1 MDKANPPT
9 VFGVLKPVGHTIMA
23 FRSSQDLEAAIRALD
38 EHGLPGSTWVRYTP
52 EEMKALVDAELQAA
66 SPLATFGY
74 ELDLVKAYGALAE
87 SGCGFLIVHAPDK
100 KHADIVATIARTTHA
115 VTAQHYGIFM
125 IEDLIDIPPGA
136 TPIA

>member
-1 MDKANPPT
+1 MDKAHPPT
-9 VFGVLKPVGHTIMA
+9 VFGVLKPVGHTVMA
-23 FRSSQDLEAAIRALD
+23 YRSDGDLQAAVTAL
-38 EHGLPGSTWVRYTP
+38 EQRGFSGSTWVRYTP

-74 ELDLVKAYGALAE
+74 ELDLVKAHGALAE
-87 SGCGFLIVHAPDK
+87 NGCSFLIVHAPDK
-100 KHADIVATIARTTHA
+100 AQAETVAAVARTTKA